1 MTTNELR
8 ERLSGPAAPFPS
20 APLSAAVKPDASR
33 RSGGLLQMASATLG
47 AAAVALAA
55 PLILLVIALPIVLG
69 VRAVVEA
76 VLWLMGGN

>member
-1 MTTNELR
+1 
-8 ERLSGPAAPFPS
+8 
-20 APLSAAVKPDASR
+20 
-33 RSGGLLQMASATLG
+33 MASATLG